1 MQSNNKNKF
10 YGFPINKNV
19 GCIGIIIGL
28 LVISILLILF
38 FFIGIWLIGF
48 IALFY
53 IYRYIKNIFN
63 KKFDINNNK
72 KSDINNNVTEA
83 EYFEVKNDDSE
94 NRD

>member
-1 MQSNNKNKF
+1 MQPNNKNRF
-10 YGFPINKNV
+10 YSFPINKNI

-38 FFIGIWLIGF
+38 FFIGIWVLGF
-48 IALFY
+48 IVLFY
-53 IYRYIKNIFN
+53 IYRYIKNIFY

-83 EYFEVKNDDSE
+83 EYFEVKNDDPE

>member
-1 MQSNNKNKF
+1 MQPNNKNRF
-10 YGFPINKNV
+10 YSFPINKNI

-28 LVISILLILF
+28 FVISILLILF
-38 FFIGIWLIGF
+38 FFIGIWVLGF

-63 KKFDINNNK
+63 KKFDINSNK

-83 EYFEVKNDDSE
+83 EYFEVKNDDPE

>member
-1 MQSNNKNKF
+1 MQPNNKNRF
-10 YGFPINKNV
+10 YSFPINKNI
-19 GCIGIIIGL
+19 GCLGIIIGL
-28 LVISILLILF
+28 FVISILLILF
-38 FFIGIWLIGF
+38 FFIGIWVLGF

-63 KKFDINNNK
+63 KKFDINSNK

-83 EYFEVKNDDSE
+83 EYFEVKNDDPE

>member
-1 MQSNNKNKF
+1 MLSNNKNKF
-10 YGFPINKNV
+10 YGLPINKNI

-38 FFIGIWLIGF
+38 FFIGIWVLGF
-48 IALFY
+48 IVLFY

-83 EYFEVKNDDSE
+83 EYFEVKNDDPE

>member
-10 YGFPINKNV
+10 YAFPINKNI

-38 FFIGIWLIGF
+38 FFIGIWVLGF
-48 IALFY
+48 IVLFY

-83 EYFEVKNDDSE
+83 EYFEVKNDDPE